1 MSHSRNNCAVPGGG
15 WGTCVARTRAR
26 IPAEWKPAPTNANPC
41 TKGYKAKWTE
51 GGAKCGSASHAAASC
66 GPKGRSYGFTYEQ
79 ELEPH

>member
-41 TKGYKAKWTE
+41 TKGLKQSGRREAPSVVQHFTWLLLAARKE
-51 GGAKCGSASHAAASC
+51 GLMAS
-66 GPKGRSYGFTYEQ
+66 PMNKN
-79 ELEPH
+79 